1 MPYLTNEERETIICF
16 NEQESTA
23 RVFTY
28 NRKMSNYLR
37 EQASDPQTSCR
48 LLEDNLNVLIYPY
61 WNVNT
66 CLSIW
71 QSQST
76 NGFNLSILE
85 CKLKEDSENGDDLM
99 VF

>member
-16 NEQESTA
+16 NEQSSTA

-48 LLEDNLNVLIYPY
+48 LLEDNLNGGLTFEVPKRWVKVRHPRRI
-61 WNVNT
+61 
-66 CLSIW
+66 SEE
-71 QSQST
+71 QRAAMAARARER
-76 NGFNLSILE
+76 GFG
-85 CKLKEDSENGDDLM
+85 KH
-99 VF
+99 V

>member
-16 NEQESTA
+16 NEQSSTA

-48 LLEDNLNVLIYPY
+48 LLEDNLNGGLTFEVPKKWVKVRRPRQI
-61 WNVNT
+61 
-66 CLSIW
+66 SEE
-71 QSQST
+71 QRAAMAARARER
-76 NGFNLSILE
+76 GFGNH
-85 CKLKEDSENGDDLM
+85 
-99 VF
+99 V

>member
-16 NEQESTA
+16 NEQSSTA

-48 LLEDNLNVLIYPY
+48 LLEDNLNGGLTFEVPKRWVRVRRPRQI
-61 WNVNT
+61 
-66 CLSIW
+66 SDE
-71 QSQST
+71 QRAAMAARARER
-76 NGFNLSILE
+76 GFG
-85 CKLKEDSENGDDLM
+85 KH
-99 VF
+99 V

>member
-16 NEQESTA
+16 NEQSSTA

-48 LLEDNLNVLIYPY
+48 LLEDNLNGGLTFEVPKRWVKVRRPRQI
-61 WNVNT
+61 
-66 CLSIW
+66 SEE
-71 QSQST
+71 QRAAMAARARER
-76 NGFNLSILE
+76 GFG
-85 CKLKEDSENGDDLM
+85 KH
-99 VF
+99 V

>member
-16 NEQESTA
+16 NEQSSTA

-48 LLEDNLNVLIYPY
+48 LLEDNLNGGLTFEVPKKWVKVRRPRQI
-61 WNVNT
+61 
-66 CLSIW
+66 SEE
-71 QSQST
+71 QRAEMAARARER
-76 NGFNLSILE
+76 GFG
-85 CKLKEDSENGDDLM
+85 KH
-99 VF
+99 V

>member
-48 LLEDNLNVLIYPY
+48 LLDDNLNGGLTFEVPKKWVKVRRPRQI
-61 WNVNT
+61 
-66 CLSIW
+66 SEE
-71 QSQST
+71 QRAEMAARARER
-76 NGFNLSILE
+76 GFG
-85 CKLKEDSENGDDLM
+85 KH
-99 VF
+99 V